1 MSLWS
6 LLFDCWL
13 AFFCFHTLK
22 CILEGNGSFKF
33 PSQCSALCHFPEFKF
48 YGIIV
53 MMKIIIAHFNS
64 LMSSFLGSAC
74 LTNPTTLRETLFH
87 CLLWHRIWPHL
98 MCYILHRWQCR
109 RVFLWAFWDKGLGL
123 ISASVWPDPRPCW
136 PSLCE
141 SMGLQVHAAVKR
153 YQVIALCWNHIFP
166 LQMRVNCKQIV
177 PPKQKYEQKFTFSL
191 NINLIFFFF
200 LWCLF
205 KEAK

>member
-53 MMKIIIAHFNS
+53 MMKIIVAHFNS

-74 LTNPTTLRETLFH
+74 STNPTTLRETLFH
-87 CLLWHRIWPHL
+87 CLLRHRIWPHP

-123 ISASVWPDPRPCW
+123 ISASVWPEPRPCW

-141 SMGLQVHAAVKR
+141 FK
-153 YQVIALCWNHIFP
+153 
-166 LQMRVNCKQIV
+166 
-177 PPKQKYEQKFTFSL
+177 TFSRWVYRL
-191 NINLIFFFF
+191 ILQWRDTKSSHCVEIIFFPSRWELTVSKLYLPSKNMSKNSPF
-200 LWCLF
+200 LSTST
-205 KEAK
+205 